1 MLKPTKI
8 PLIVLVLILIL
19 IAGGIIY
26 WSTLSKEKHVITP
39 PVEKEEIFEE
49 EELPETFT
57 LNATIS
63 KINVKDN
70 YLLVKPIEEEKEI
83 KVILNEDTEI
93 TRLKFPFDPKNPP
106 LKGTFTLEKEKI
118 SIDGLKVGDQI
129 LIKTNINIAGKK
141 EFDDVIWLQVMP

>member
-1 MLKPTKI
+1 MSIFPRTQ
-8 PLIVLVLILIL
+8 LIASVLILIL
-19 IAGGIIY
+19 IIGGIIY
-26 WSTLSKEKHVITP
+26 WVSFIKERTGKAP
-39 PVEKEEIFEE
+39 PIEGEIEGE
-49 EELPETFT
+49 GELPETFT
-57 LNATIS
+57 LNGIVSEVNA
-63 KINVKDN
+63 KDN